1 MTAMTHDGQRPRSG
15 TRARRW
21 ALVVGVTVF
30 VALYAG
36 LAIAYLANGSQ
47 SVDPGDIDPPEGGV
61 AVLVT
66 ARGINAATPEM
77 DVDVEVLLS
86 DGLLNGDGNPK
97 EQLTLTIEPTLDDAD
112 IIWPTDRRVQV
123 RSEKVTFDGDI
134 QDWPFDQYASQLIAA
149 AWVGTGADFRYV
161 DTALY
166 FKGSVQGWH
175 LATGAADPSA
185 GALLDVGFQRSI
197 AIMLFG
203 LSLVVVLIMLP
214 VTCWIVGLKLYREDR
229 LFEAGFL
236 GWIAAMLFATIPIR
250 NFFPGSP
257 PPGSWVDVL
266 VTLWVVVALTVAL
279 VIGMAAFIRHRR
291 PNPSPTTPNPSP
303 TTPGPPPGVPDPAP
317 PTSPQAAGGAT
328 PDHQSPTGA
337 APG

>member
-1 MTAMTHDGQRPRSG
+1 MLTPTLRSITQNDRMSPSGPQPRSG
-15 TRARRW
+15 TRRW
-21 ALVVGVTVF
+21 IVVTGVAAF
-30 VALYAG
+30 VVLYAG

-47 SVDPGDIDPPEGGV
+47 SVDAGTVVPPDGGV
-61 AVLVT
+61 AVLVA

-77 DVDVEVLLS
+77 DVDVQVLLS
-86 DGLLNGDGNPK
+86 EKLLNDDGNPR
-97 EQLTLTIEPTLDDAD
+97 EQLTVTLEPTLDDAD
-112 IIWPTDRRVQV
+112 LIWPTDRRAQI
-123 RSEKVTFDGDI
+123 RSERVSFDGDI
-134 QDWPFDQYASQLIAA
+134 QDWPFDSYTSQLFAS

-161 DTALY
+161 DTAVY
-166 FKGSVQGWH
+166 FQGSVQGWH
-175 LATGAADPSA
+175 LAVGDADPTA
-185 GALLDVGFQRSI
+185 GALLSVQVERSI

-203 LSLVVVLIMLP
+203 LSLVAVLIMLP
-214 VTCWIVGLKLYREDR
+214 ITSWIVGLKLFRENR

-291 PNPSPTTPNPSP
+291 PGPSPST
-303 TTPGPPPGVPDPAP
+303 PPG
-317 PTSPQAAGGAT
+317 
-328 PDHQSPTGA
+328 
-337 APG
+337 

>member
-1 MTAMTHDGQRPRSG
+1 M
-15 TRARRW
+15 RRGI
-21 ALVVGVTVF
+21 VVAGVAAF

-47 SVDPGDIDPPEGGV
+47 SVDAGDTDPPDGGV
-61 AVLVT
+61 AVLVA

-86 DGLLNGDGNPK
+86 DSLVNDDGNPT
-97 EQLTLTIEPTLDDAD
+97 ERLTLTLDPTLDDAD
-112 IIWPTDRRVQV
+112 LIWPTDRRVQI
-123 RSEKVTFDGDI
+123 RSERVSFDGDI
-134 QDWPFDQYASQLIAA
+134 QDWPFDRYSSQLLAA

-175 LATGAADPSA
+175 LATGDLDPT
-185 GALLDVGFQRSI
+185 VGVDLQFERSI

-214 VTCWIVGLKLYREDR
+214 ITCWIVGLKLYLENR

-291 PNPSPTTPNPSP
+291 PNAAPSATIPSPITPESSSC
-303 TTPGPPPGVPDPAP
+303 VPDPAP
-317 PTSPQAAGGAT
+317 PTSGPAAAEPNT
-328 PDHQSPTGA
+328 PDHRSPTGA

>member
-1 MTAMTHDGQRPRSG
+1 MVSGATAFVVLYGG
-15 TRARRW
+15 
-21 ALVVGVTVF
+21 LV
-30 VALYAG
+30 
-36 LAIAYLANGSQ
+36 IAYLANGSQ
-47 SVDPGDIDPPEGGV
+47 SVDAGDVEPPDGGV

-66 ARGINAATPEM
+66 ARGITAATPEM
-77 DVDVEVLLS
+77 DVDVQVLLS
-86 DGLLNGDGNPK
+86 DSLLNDDGNPR
-97 EQLTLTIEPTLDDAD
+97 EQLTVTLENTLDDAD
-112 IIWPTDRRVQV
+112 LIWPTDRRVQI
-123 RSEKVTFDGDI
+123 RSEKVSFEGDI
-134 QDWPFDQYASQLIAA
+134 QDWPFDQYTSELFAA
-149 AWVGTGADFRYV
+149 AWVGTGADIRYV

-166 FKGSVQGWH
+166 VQGSVQGWQ
-175 LATGAADPSA
+175 LSA
-185 GALLDVGFQRSI
+185 GGQDPTVGALMSVQFKRSL

-203 LSLVVVLIMLP
+203 LSLVAVLIMLP
-214 VTCWIVGLKLYREDR
+214 ITCWIVGLKLYREDR

-291 PNPSPTTPNPSP
+291 PNP
-303 TTPGPPPGVPDPAP
+303 PPGSQSAPDRDR
-317 PTSPQAAGGAT
+317 PT
-328 PDHQSPTGA
+328 

>member
-1 MTAMTHDGQRPRSG
+1 
-15 TRARRW
+15 
-21 ALVVGVTVF
+21 L
-30 VALYAG
+30 
-36 LAIAYLANGSQ
+36 
-47 SVDPGDIDPPEGGV
+47 
-61 AVLVT
+61 
-66 ARGINAATPEM
+66 

-86 DGLLNGDGNPK
+86 APLLNDDGNPK
-97 EQLTLTIEPTLDDAD
+97 EQLTLTLEPTLDDAD
-112 IIWPTDRRVQV
+112 IIWPTDRRVQI
-123 RSEKVTFDGDI
+123 RSEKVGFDGDI
-134 QDWPFDQYASQLIAA
+134 QDWPFDRYTSQIFAVA
-149 AWVGTGADFRYV
+149 GVGTGADFRYV
-161 DTALY
+161 DTAVYLQ
-166 FKGSVQGWH
+166 GSVQGWH
-175 LATGAADPSA
+175 LSTGDAEPSA
-185 GALLDVGFQRSI
+185 GALLGVDFQRSI

-203 LSLVVVLIMLP
+203 LSLVVVLITLP

-317 PTSPQAAGGAT
+317 PISPPAAGGAT

>member
-1 MTAMTHDGQRPRSG
+1 M
-15 TRARRW
+15 
-21 ALVVGVTVF
+21 
-30 VALYAG
+30 
-36 LAIAYLANGSQ
+36 
-47 SVDPGDIDPPEGGV
+47 
-61 AVLVT
+61 AVLVA

-77 DVDVEVLLS
+77 DVDVQVLLS
-86 DGLLNGDGNPK
+86 EKLLNDDGNPR
-97 EQLTLTIEPTLDDAD
+97 EQLTVTLEPTLDDAD
-112 IIWPTDRRVQV
+112 LIWPTDRRAQI
-123 RSEKVTFDGDI
+123 RSERVSFDGDI
-134 QDWPFDQYASQLIAA
+134 QDWPFDSYTSQLFAS

-161 DTALY
+161 DTAVY
-166 FKGSVQGWH
+166 FQGSVQGWH
-175 LATGAADPSA
+175 LAVGDADPTA
-185 GALLDVGFQRSI
+185 GALLSVQVERSI

-203 LSLVVVLIMLP
+203 LSLVAVLIMLP
-214 VTCWIVGLKLYREDR
+214 ITSWIVGLKLFRENR

-291 PNPSPTTPNPSP
+291 PNPAPSTPSGAERPASTAPSP
-303 TTPGPPPGVPDPAP
+303 TAPSPAAPSHTAPNPGPPA
-317 PTSPQAAGGAT
+317 
-328 PDHQSPTGA
+328 GA

>member
-1 MTAMTHDGQRPRSG
+1 MTVMPRSSPQPRSG
-15 TRARRW
+15 ARVRRGI
-21 ALVVGVTVF
+21 VVAGVAAF

-229 LFEAGFL
+229 LFGAGFL

-291 PNPSPTTPNPSP
+291 PNPAPSTPMPVTS
-303 TTPGPPPGVPDPAP
+303 TPGPPPGVPDPAL
-317 PTSPQAAGGAT
+317 PTARPAADGAP

>member
-1 MTAMTHDGQRPRSG
+1 MTVMPRSSPQPRSG
-15 TRARRW
+15 ARVRRGI
-21 ALVVGVTVF
+21 VVPGVAAF
-30 VALYAG
+30 LALYAG

-47 SVDPGDIDPPEGGV
+47 SVDPGDIDPPEGGA

-86 DGLLNGDGNPK
+86 DGLLNGDDNPK

-123 RSEKVTFDGDI
+123 RSEKVTFVGDI

-166 FKGSVQGWH
+166 FQGSVQGWH

-236 GWIAAMLFATIPIR
+236 GWMAAMLFATIPIR

-266 VTLWVVVALTVAL
+266 VTLWVVVALTMAL

-291 PNPSPTTPNPSP
+291 PNPAPSGPSGAERPASTAPSP
-303 TTPGPPPGVPDPAP
+303 TAPNPGPPA
-317 PTSPQAAGGAT
+317 
-328 PDHQSPTGA
+328 GA

>member
-1 MTAMTHDGQRPRSG
+1 MITQNDRYAEHWPATPQRYPGAAVDRGS
-15 TRARRW
+15 RCSA
-21 ALVVGVTVF
+21 F

-36 LAIAYLANGSQ
+36 LTIAYLANGSQ
-47 SVDPGDIDPPEGGV
+47 SVDAGDIDPPEGGV
-61 AVLVT
+61 AVLVA

-86 DGLLNGDGNPK
+86 NSLLNDDGNTNS
-97 EQLTLTIEPTLDDAD
+97 QLTLTLEPTLDDAD
-112 IIWPTDRRVQV
+112 LIWPTDRRVQI
-123 RSEKVTFDGDI
+123 RSEKVSFDGDI
-134 QDWPFDQYASQLIAA
+134 QDWPFDRYSSQLLAA

-175 LATGAADPSA
+175 LATGDLDPTV
-185 GALLDVGFQRSI
+185 GALMSVQFQRSI

-214 VTCWIVGLKLYREDR
+214 ITCWIVGLKLYREDR

-236 GWIAAMLFATIPIR
+236 GWMAAMLFATIPIR

-266 VTLWVVVALTVAL
+266 VTLWVVVALTLAL
-279 VIGMAAFIRHRR
+279 VIGLSAFIRHRR
-291 PNPSPTTPNPSP
+291 PGPSPST
-303 TTPGPPPGVPDPAP
+303 PPG
-317 PTSPQAAGGAT
+317 
-328 PDHQSPTGA
+328 
-337 APG
+337 